1 MGVINSHHAQDTIA
15 LDFGSQ
21 PLQHK
26 KDSYLSVKD
35 KIFESRR
42 FPLFLRNDRRHR
54 SYAQPLPSTR
64 RWFYRLFL
72 IVVAF
77 LFIFGYL
84 PFFHLISSNGPIVE
98 YDGSVISDALPQH
111 PLAVPTVPVPRD
123 QIILYRIIG
132 NDLPPRHKEG
142 QTLSNLRFILE
153 HEPTFPNTRK
163 LFILNRIADPTNEE
177 MIIQLLSSH
186 QMDYVRLPFDPAEY
200 ESLDFRLE
208 DFPETDFL
216 HSDWYRR
223 FSKVSK
229 LRTLDYT
236 YHDKN
241 VYAMNN
247 NGGRNAALQHGRA
260 LPNVRW
266 IMPFDG
272 NCFLSKSG
280 FEEISSQLERY
291 GEEIKYFVVPMAR
304 LLNNT
309 VLLET
314 EEEKPKAPEEPQIIF
329 RFDATEEYNMNM
341 RYGRR
346 SKLELL
352 WRLGALENRRLNRPT
367 VPWEPVERPYSK
379 DKGSYLTIGWVFRLF
394 SGNQQ
399 QEENKKEA
407 SSIRA
412 FNRLL
417 AIQLSLD
424 TLDESL
430 ARRSFRPENLF
441 LYNEREMTMIRYA
454 YWSKDPAVSAAM
466 SILEERA
473 ESILEYT
480 QTRMVTSEPVKIPE
494 EVQLEFEEYDST
506 TPPLPENTAENL
518 GSLSQNV
525 TIMTLA
531 NYFLGNEA
539 YGKCAANMIR
549 VNFLNEYA
557 LDQQDEYS
565 SARVIPDNTHLLDF
579 LSDQGYSFPSMSRVS
594 RALTKRVTM
603 PILNTSDL
611 TKTDMSSMLDSIRLL
626 SRMQALTHKEY
637 LDLQAI
643 MAEFLE
649 YLVTSPTG
657 IHLAQMNDYRGVL
670 YDLQVTALAAFT
682 DDVRLFLRVANRC
695 RMRIGR
701 QFNEDGSQPLQKS
714 STHARFVSPL
724 ESESGSAETSQRVQ
738 LHYET
743 MNLQYWTLLA
753 RGIQN
758 SGVGKD
764 IWHYTSKAGGS
775 ISHAVVAHLKR
786 QAVVLPQ
793 LSSADGVF
801 MQSRLRPLAYM
812 AQAAFGFSARI
823 NGPQQHIE
831 KSEDWRWLER
841 YVSTF
846 GTQWAEEVPEMT
858 LNSTDDQSIVHHIM
872 ALISEDQHKGR
883 LGVPPFWML
892 SIA

>member
-1 MGVINSHHAQDTIA
+1 MGIINSHHAQDTIA

-21 PLQHK
+21 PLHK
-26 KDSYLSVKD
+26 NSYPSKD
-35 KIFESRR
+35 KLLESRR
-42 FPLFLRNDRRHR
+42 FPLFLRTDRRNR
-54 SYAQPLPSTR
+54 SYAQPSPSTR

-72 IVVAF
+72 VVVAF

-84 PFFHLISSNGPIVE
+84 PFFHLISRDETMDLSPSTLPRQP
-98 YDGSVISDALPQH
+98 SV
-111 PLAVPTVPVPRD
+111 VPVSRD

-153 HEPTFPNTRK
+153 HESSFPNTRK

-177 MIIQLLSSH
+177 MIIQLLNSH
-186 QMDYVRLPFDPAEY
+186 QMDYVRLPFDAAEY

-208 DFPETDFL
+208 DFPESDFL

-247 NGGRNAALQHGRA
+247 NGGRNAALRHGRA

-280 FEEISSQLERY
+280 FEEISNQLERY
-291 GEEIKYFVVPMAR
+291 GDEIKYFVVPMAR

-309 VLLET
+309 ILLET
-314 EEEKPKAPEEPQIIF
+314 EEDKPKAPEEPQIIF

-379 DKGSYLTIGWVFRLF
+379 DKGNFLTIGWVFRLF

-424 TLDESL
+424 NLDESL

-473 ESILEYT
+473 ETILEYT
-480 QTRMVTSEPVKIPE
+480 QTRIVPSEPIKTPE
-494 EVQLEFEEYDST
+494 EDQLDFEDYANT
-506 TPPLPENTAENL
+506 PLPENTAENL

-549 VNFLNEYA
+549 VNFLNEYV

-565 SARVIPDNTHLLDF
+565 SARVIPDSTHLLDF
-579 LSDQGYSFPSMSRVS
+579 LSDQGYSFPSMSRMS

-701 QFNEDGSQPLQKS
+701 QFNQDGSQPLQKS

-775 ISHAVVAHLKR
+775 ISHAVVAHLKQ
-786 QAVVLPQ
+786 QAAVLPQ
-793 LSSADGVF
+793 LSSADGAFV
-801 MQSRLRPLAYM
+801 QSRLRPLAYM

-823 NGPQQHIE
+823 NKPQQSIE
-831 KSEDWRWLER
+831 KNEDWRWLER

-846 GTQWAEEVPEMT
+846 GTQWTEEVPDAA